1 MRRFILGL
9 VVVLFAA
16 GQAGAQISTGP
27 YGSLVM
33 VDSTGKIVGGVSD
46 VGPPDDAFGSFIQTV
61 TIDTSEGAGF
71 ISYSR
76 KRSAFSRE
84 GVL

>member
-16 GQAGAQISTGP
+16 GQAWAEISTGP

-33 VDSTGKIVGGVSD
+33 VDSTGKIVGGVAD
-46 VGPPDDAFGSFIQTV
+46 VGAHSKSDQNWIRF
-61 TIDTSEGAGF
+61 
-71 ISYSR
+71 
-76 KRSAFSRE
+76 
-84 GVL
+84 